1 MDKNKRFN
9 KGDVLWSRDR
19 KVFQFVKAV
28 EHPELGT
35 IAEVRPINS
44 NRRVG
49 IRFDDVIKHPLF
61 N

>member
-1 MDKNKRFN
+1 
-9 KGDVLWSRDR
+9 
-19 KVFQFVKAV
+19 VFQFVKAV
-28 EHPELGT
+28 KHPELGT